1 MNPKEE
7 PRAEDA
13 TANTSRK
20 ERRLRQMRAMIL
32 RPLLKRRGV
41 LRAMSP
47 EGRRRFH
54 VRAKIL
60 RSWLKL
66 RSVLAAMTPEQRRR
80 FRKRARIL
88 RALWTLPGFLGALL
102 AIAVFIALLGLG
114 PHLDHILGSPQG
126 RQSFLSQ
133 LPFLLV
139 FPLAGGLAAIAL
151 GAMTAVVGGRIV
163 IFLANLRSKSVR

>member
-7 PRAEDA
+7 PRAEGA
-13 TANTSRK
+13 AANMSPK
-20 ERRLRQMRAMIL
+20 ERRRRQMRAAML
-32 RPLLKRRGV
+32 RPLLKRRSV

-47 EGRRRFH
+47 EERRRFH

-66 RSVLAAMTPEQRRR
+66 RSVLAAMTPEQRRQ
-80 FRKRARIL
+80 FRKRASIL

-102 AIAVFIALLGLG
+102 AIAVFIAVLGLG
-114 PHLDHILGSPQG
+114 PNLDHILGSP

-139 FPLAGGLAAIAL
+139 FPLVGGLAAIAL
-151 GAMTAVVGGRIV
+151 GAVTAVVGGRIV
-163 IFLANLRSKSVR
+163 IFLANLRRKTVR